1 MVSGTHLTE
10 DVGLQFWALW
20 KEMAEQLKE
29 AENKKRQLATTQTGL
44 HVFVGFHFLT
54 H

>member
-10 DVGLQFWALW
+10 DAGLQFWALW

-29 AENKKRQLATTQTGL
+29 AKNTKRQLATTQTGL
-44 HVFVGFHFLT
+44 QVFDRFHVLT
-54 H
+54 D

>member
-29 AENKKRQLATTQTGL
+29 AKNKKKTISNNSDGAARL
-44 HVFVGFHFLT
+44 
-54 H
+54 